1 MDCTW
6 VTPMRRVALNEA
18 QPPERLQP
26 DRLPAAVAAGAPSMK
41 RSLRRGCNGSQYY
54 AGDDKVSWGLRER
67 SAAQRAQRSQRST
80 SRLPHR
86 WYASEKQA
94 RALPGVLRATGALA
108 SSDERTVGSH
118 GPMQTDV
125 GEPILVY
132 RSERAHIAEQYRI
145 LLRVNDLF
153 NLTHDTLVPWG
164 L

>member
-1 MDCTW
+1 
-6 VTPMRRVALNEA
+6 
-18 QPPERLQP
+18 
-26 DRLPAAVAAGAPSMK
+26 MK